1 MIKNP
6 KILKEFERKTKKK
19 SEVDIDKNFEIFEG
33 LYKEALELGVLPIK
47 NPLSDKETVKKI
59 AKIVNSV

>member
-6 KILKEFERKTKKK
+6 ETLEKFEKRVKK
-19 SEVDIDKNFEIFEG
+19 SAVDIDRNLEIFEG
-33 LYKEALELGVLPIK
+33 LYKEALELGVLPRK

>member
-6 KILKEFERKTKKK
+6 RILKEFEKKIKRKSK
-19 SEVDIDKNFEIFEG
+19 VDINKNFDIFEG
-33 LYKEALELGVLPIK
+33 LYKEALELGVLPRR

-59 AKIVNSV
+59 ARIINSV

>member
-6 KILKEFERKTKKK
+6 EKLKEFERNLKRN
-19 SEVDIDKNFEIFEG
+19 SGVDINKNFEIFEA
-33 LYKEALELGVLPIK
+33 LYKEVIDLPKKKPLE
-47 NPLSDKETVKKI
+47 DKETVVKI